1 MRKILGYTGAVLA
14 TLVVWAIL
22 ALLLHS
28 PALPLPTSA
37 LMAFVRDIP
46 AMLPDVGISL
56 VRIAVAIAAGTA
68 LALPLGLAIGR
79 SPKLDV
85 LFTPLTYL
93 LYPIPKVVFLPVLLV
108 LLGLGN
114 APKIV
119 LIGVVIFFQALVTT
133 RDAAHNIDPALMDTI
148 RAMGTT
154 RWQKVRLVILPAVLP
169 DLFTALRI
177 NVGTSIAILFF
188 AESIASTSG
197 IGGWI
202 SNAWSMLDYEAMF
215 AGIIAMAILGVLL
228 YEVVALSERLL
239 VRWKYVGEKEA
250 SGGSL
255 ADS

>member
-1 MRKILGYTGAVLA
+1 VKKLLGYLGA
-14 TLVVWAIL
+14 TLITLAVWAAL
-22 ALLLHS
+22 ALLLRS
-28 PALPLPTSA
+28 PALPLPTTA
-37 LMAFVRDIP
+37 LVTFVRDIP
-46 AMLPDVGISL
+46 AMLPDVGVSL
-56 VRIAVAIAAGTA
+56 LRIAVAIAAGTA

-85 LFTPLTYL
+85 IFTPLSYL

-119 LIGVVIFFQALVTT
+119 LIGVVIFFQTLVTT

-148 RAMGTT
+148 RALGTT

-177 NVGTSIAILFF
+177 NVGTSIAILFL

-202 SNAWSMLDYEAMF
+202 SNAWGMLDYEAMF
-215 AGIIAMAILGVLL
+215 AGIIAMALLGVAL
-228 YEVVALSERLL
+228 YEMVALAERLL
-239 VRWKYVGEKEA
+239 VRWKFVGKQA
-250 SGGSL
+250 SGSL

>member
-1 MRKILGYTGAVLA
+1 MKKLIGYCSA
-14 TLVVWAIL
+14 TLIAVALWAAL
-22 ALLLHS
+22 ALILRS
-28 PALPLPTSA
+28 PALPLPTTA
-37 LMAFVRDIP
+37 LATFFRDFP
-46 AMLPDVGISL
+46 AMLPDMAISL
-56 VRIAVAIAAGTA
+56 MRIAVAIAVGTA

-79 SPKLDV
+79 SPKLDAIG
-85 LFTPLTYL
+85 TPLSYL
-93 LYPIPKVVFLPVLLV
+93 LYPIPKVVFLPVLIV

-119 LIGVVIFFQALVTT
+119 LIAVVIFFQTLVTT

-148 RAMGTT
+148 RALGTT

-188 AESIASTSG
+188 AETIADTTG

-202 SNAWSMLDYEAMF
+202 SNAWSMLDYQAMF
-215 AGIIAMAILGVLL
+215 AGIIAMALLGVLL
-228 YEVVALSERLL
+228 YEAVALSERLL
-239 VRWKYVGEKEA
+239 VPWKYAGRQT
-250 SGGSL
+250 GGSL